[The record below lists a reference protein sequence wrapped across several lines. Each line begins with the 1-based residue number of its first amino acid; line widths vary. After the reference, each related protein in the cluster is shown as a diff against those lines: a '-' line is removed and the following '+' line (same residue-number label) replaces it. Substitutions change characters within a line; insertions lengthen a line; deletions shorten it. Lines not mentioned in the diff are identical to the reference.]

1 MRSLSTIIKN
11 YMSNPEYFAD
21 AFNYYLFDGEQIVR
35 PEKLVEKDN
44 SELKLIPLFMTDS
57 NDNDPDETT
66 QELPDLLKQ
75 CVLKKDEQA
84 TYFLLNISHQSDII
98 YIIPVISRIY
108 DALNYQ
114 LQQIQNKIMQ
124 QKLKP
129 VVTLAIYWSSKKWDG
144 PLNLSDIFGEIDK
157 TILEFITDNPI
168 NLIAPKEI
176 KDFEKFRTDLGKVL
190 KYLSIA
196 DQKEQYQKLSQDNN
210 FHTLHTESAKVLKAC
225 VDFNI

>member
-1 MRSLSTIIKN
+1 
-11 YMSNPEYFAD
+11 
-21 AFNYYLFDGEQIVR
+21 
-35 PEKLVEKDN
+35 
-44 SELKLIPLFMTDS
+44 
-57 NDNDPDETT
+57 
-66 QELPDLLKQ
+66 
-75 CVLKKDEQA
+75 
-84 TYFLLNISHQSDII
+84 
-98 YIIPVISRIY
+98 
-108 DALNYQ
+108 
-114 LQQIQNKIMQ
+114 MQ

-168 NLIAPKEI
+168 NLIVPKEI